1 MDPVILAKQVTDIL
15 LPALPFIYA
24 GKDAVT
30 DKVEDMLL
38 EKGIEKL
45 GSKYIDKAKA
55 LFDEIR
61 SKKSE
66 SIEIAL
72 NELYKN
78 SEDPKVQNELQQ
90 GILKL
95 LTQNKDLTSKIESI
109 VINFNAGKIN
119 QFTMG
124 DHNTPV
130 NFENCIIG
138 SNVFGNYTDNSR
150 HPHISGNY
158 CTYEDRKESENIF
171 MNIFQNLLEK
181 LATLFINHCGKS
193 KSMLLG
199 LAIAICGGCCLLLNP
214 I

>member
-30 DKVEDMLL
+30 DKVKDMLL

-61 SKKSE
+61 SKKNK
-66 SIEIAL
+66 SIEISL

-78 SEDPKVQNELQQ
+78 SEDPKAQDELQQ

-95 LTQNKDLTSKIESI
+95 LTQNKDLASKIESI
-109 VINFNAGKIN
+109 VINFNAKKIN

-124 DHNTPV
+124 DHNTPF
-130 NFENCIIG
+130 NFENCTIG
-138 SNVFGNYTDNSR
+138 SNVFGNYTLSLTVR
-150 HPHISGNY
+150 
-158 CTYEDRKESENIF
+158 
-171 MNIFQNLLEK
+171 
-181 LATLFINHCGKS
+181 
-193 KSMLLG
+193 
-199 LAIAICGGCCLLLNP
+199 
-214 I
+214 